1 MECQMLANLNGSG
14 NSMIFL
20 SKPSV
25 YLLPGTWE
33 SPGVDYPFPTIT
45 AISCLV
51 ALGLVTWF
59 VTLYKNKKA

>member
-1 MECQMLANLNGSG
+1 
-14 NSMIFL
+14 MIFL

-33 SPGVDYPFPTIT
+33 SPVVDYPFPTIT

>member
-1 MECQMLANLNGSG
+1 
-14 NSMIFL
+14 MIFL

-59 VTLYKNKKA
+59 VTLYKSKKV